1 MRKTAM
7 FLIGISVLMICCT
20 IGCKDKKPETEV
32 VPEKTVTKDTVPV
45 VEDIPVDT
53 IPDSDRDSLIS
64 ATPMPKAADELFDDF
79 LFNFTANKK
88 LQYERVK
95 FPLPIKDGDS
105 EDSIEKKDWKIEKF
119 FMEQEFYTLIF
130 DNEKQTQLLKDTTV
144 GHVIIEKID
153 LRNKRV
159 EQHIFDRENGLWM
172 LTEICRNSTYQN
184 PNKSFLDFYAQ
195 FAADSIYQ
203 VESMNDE
210 VHAILP
216 DPDDEYNGMIEGV
229 FSPDQWHDFKPVDL
243 PKDYLYNIIYGQK
256 YTRSNEKLLLLRG
269 IANGL
274 ESEMTFKIIDGKW
287 KLIKLVN

>member
-1 MRKTAM
+1 M
-7 FLIGISVLMICCT
+7 FFIGLSVLMICST
-20 IGCKDKKPETEV
+20 IGCKDKKPEAESTS
-32 VPEKTVTKDTVPV
+32 EKTVSKDT
-45 VEDIPVDT
+45 IPATDDTPIDT

-95 FPLPIKDGDS
+95 FPLPVKDGDS
-105 EDSIEKKDWKIEKF
+105 ESTIEMKDWKIEKF

-130 DNEKQTQLLKDTTV
+130 DNEKQTSLLKDTTI
-144 GHVIIEKID
+144 GHVVIEKID
-153 LRNKRV
+153 LASKRV

-172 LTEICRNSTYQN
+172 LTEINRNSTYQN

-195 FAADSIYQ
+195 FAADSVYQ
-203 VESMNDE
+203 IESMNDE
-210 VHAILP
+210 VKATLP

-229 FSPDQWHDFKPVDL
+229 FSPEQWPDFRPVDF
-243 PKDYLYNIIYGQK
+243 PKDYIYNIIYGQK
-256 YTRSNEKLLLLRG
+256 YNKSNEKLLLFRG

-274 ESEMTFKIIDGKW
+274 ESEMTFKVIDGKW

>member
-1 MRKTAM
+1 M
-7 FLIGISVLMICCT
+7 
-20 IGCKDKKPETEV
+20 IGCKDKKPEVEV
-32 VPEKTVTKDTVPV
+32 VPEKTVPEDTVSV

-95 FPLPIKDGDS
+95 FPLPVKDGDS
-105 EDSIEKKDWKIEKF
+105 EDSIVMKDWKIEKF

-130 DNEKQTQLLKDTTV
+130 DSEKQMELLKDTTV
-144 GHVIIEKID
+144 GHVVIERID
-153 LRNKRV
+153 LKNKRV

-184 PNKSFLDFYAQ
+184 PNKSFLDFYTQ
-195 FAADSIYQ
+195 FAADSLYQ
-203 VESMNDE
+203 IESMNDE
-210 VHAILP
+210 VNAILP

-229 FSPDQWHDFKPVDL
+229 FTPDQWHDFKPVDL

-256 YTRSNEKLLLLRG
+256 YTHSNEKLLLLRG